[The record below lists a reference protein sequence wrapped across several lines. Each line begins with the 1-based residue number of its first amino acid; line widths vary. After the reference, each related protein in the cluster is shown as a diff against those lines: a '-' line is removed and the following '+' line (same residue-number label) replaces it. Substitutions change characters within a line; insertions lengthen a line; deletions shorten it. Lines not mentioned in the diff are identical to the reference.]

1 MPPIH
6 LTLATPVT
14 DLPDVGPKRAAALHR
29 LDIHTTADLLKHLPH
44 RWEYHTGQTPIGQL
58 QPDTLATAIGEIA
71 NCRYI
76 PPAGRS
82 RKGRFQATLEDDTGT
97 LDLVFFNAAYL
108 KDKLSPGMRIAVSG
122 KLTTFRD
129 YLQMTNPKWH
139 RIDEDDATHTPS
151 PDASYQPIYPATED
165 LSAEA
170 IARIITP
177 LLAPLLPQ
185 IEDHLPD
192 DYRTARALP
201 PLTDAYK
208 VLHQPTHPD
217 DVKAARRRLAFDE
230 LLLLQL
236 GLTMK
241 RHHTRAH
248 FASPTLEHNPAIDR
262 HIRDRFPFPLT
273 PAQDKVVKDITLDLT
288 TPAPTNR
295 LIQGDVGSG
304 KTVVALYAMLLASAS
319 RKQAALMA
327 PTELLAEQHHASIS
341 AMLTGSN
348 VHITLLTGSMPAPDR
363 AQALADIASGK
374 TDLVIGTHALLSA
387 GVDYHDLAV
396 VIIDEQHRF
405 GVTQRAALRSKSAEP
420 NTIPHTLVMT
430 ATPIPRTLSLTL
442 FGDLDISTI
451 DTLPPGRQPIDT
463 RVVSDTQHD
472 DVYTYLAGRVD
483 AGEQLYVVLPAIE
496 DSSTG
501 LRTVNSHA
509 KLLEQKWFA
518 GKRVATV
525 HGQLKPKTRAQ
536 IMDRFRRGDIDVLV
550 ATTVIEVGVDVPNA
564 SLMVVE
570 HAERFGLAQLHQL
583 RGRVGRGT
591 QRSLCVFVADTQTT
605 EDADLRLKAIADST
619 NGFDIA
625 EADLHIRGMGE
636 LIGARQA
643 GLPPFRIANL
653 ETDLELLRLA
663 KTDAEQFITQ
673 DPLLNEPQHALL
685 RARLFKQYQDALG
698 LGDVA

>member
-1 MPPIH
+1 MADQP

-14 DLPDVGPKRAAALHR
+14 DLPDVGPRRAAALNR
-29 LDIHTTADLLKHLPH
+29 LLIHTAADLLKHLPH
-44 RWEYHTGQTPIGQL
+44 RWEYHAGQIPIGRL
-58 QPDTLATAIGEIA
+58 QPDTTATALGEIA

-76 PPAGRS
+76 PPVGRS

-97 LDLVFFNAAYL
+97 LDLVFFNAPYL
-108 KDKLSPGMRIAVSG
+108 RDKLAPGMRIAVTG

-139 RIDEDDATHTPS
+139 AVDEQQTDSPN
-151 PDASYQPIYPATED
+151 PDAAYQPIYPATED
-165 LSAEA
+165 LASET
-170 IARIITP
+170 IARIIAP
-177 LLAPLLPQ
+177 LLDPLLPQ

-192 DYRTARALP
+192 DYRQSRALP
-201 PLTDAYK
+201 PLVDAYRAMHRP
-208 VLHQPTHPD
+208 LDPD
-217 DVKAARRRLAFDE
+217 HVAAARRRLAFDE

-248 FASPTLEHNPAIDR
+248 FTAPTLPTTPAIDR
-262 HIRDRFPFPLT
+262 HIRDRFPFTLT
-273 PAQDKVVKDITLDLT
+273 DAQNAVIKDITKDLSQ
-288 TPAPTNR
+288 PAPANR

-304 KTVVALYAMLLASAS
+304 KTVVALYAMLLAAAD

-327 PTELLAEQHHASIS
+327 PTELLAEQHHASIN

-348 VHITLLTGSMPAPDR
+348 LNIALLTGSMTPAQR
-363 AQALADIASGK
+363 KQTAADIAAGK
-374 TDLVIGTHALLSA
+374 TDLVIGTHALLTESLE
-387 GVDYHDLAV
+387 YHDLAV
-396 VIIDEQHRF
+396 VVIDEQHRF
-405 GVTQRAALRSKSAEP
+405 GVTQRAALRSKAADP
-420 NTIPHTLVMT
+420 NAIPHTLVMT

-451 DTLPPGRQPIDT
+451 NALPPGRQPIDT
-463 RVVSDTQHD
+463 RVVSESQHD
-472 DVYTYLAGRVD
+472 DVYTYLAKRVD

-501 LRTVNSHA
+501 LRTVRSHA
-509 KLLEQKWFA
+509 KLLEEKWFA
-518 GKRVATV
+518 SKRVATV
-525 HGQLKPKTRAQ
+525 HGQLKPDTRAQ
-536 IMDRFRRGDIDVLV
+536 IMDRFRRGEIDVLV

-570 HAERFGLAQLHQL
+570 HADRFGLAQLHQL
-583 RGRVGRGT
+583 RGRVGRGSH
-591 QRSLCVFVADTQTT
+591 RSLCVFIADPTT
-605 EDADLRLKAIADST
+605 DDATLRLEAIANTT

-636 LIGARQA
+636 LIGARQS
-643 GLPPFRIANL
+643 GLPPFRVANL
-653 ETDLELLRLA
+653 ETDLDLLRLA
-663 KTDAEQFITQ
+663 KTDAESFITS
-673 DPLLNEPQHALL
+673 DPLLENPAHKTL
-685 RARLFKQYQDALG
+685 RARLFKHYKSALG